1 MKCNQCG
8 SEFEGKFCTE
18 CGAKTPEQFQQ
29 PVTETA
35 KPKKNKKPFY
45 RRWWFVLLVIVAV
58 IAVAISILNMGEKI
72 VWNDIILNE
81 MLPEPPADRGEIHT
95 NSAEDLWIDI
105 DDISDKQYADYVEA
119 CKAEGFTVEP
129 DSSSSSFSAYNAEGY
144 KLSLSHYSEELSI
157 NLDKPM
163 ELSTI
168 KWPTSAA
175 GKQLP
180 APESSTGKF
189 SYEYDD
195 NFFVYIGETSKTDYE
210 EYVEACSEKGF
221 DVDYD
226 KGEKYY
232 SADNDEGWH
241 IRLCYEG
248 NNIMSIDIDAPSEE
262 DDNDNAISSEEETET
277 EETETKETEEINEAD
292 NNGLDPDFKAAM
304 DSYETFMN
312 EYVYFMKKY
321 SENPSDLELLADYAD
336 YVSKYSEF
344 VADFEKWEDEEM
356 NAAETAY
363 YIDVQARVSKK
374 LLELS

>member
-18 CGAKTPEQFQQ
+18 CGAKAPEQYQQ
-29 PVTETA
+29 PIAEPT
-35 KPKKNKKPFY
+35 KPKKSKKPFY
-45 RRWWFVLLVIVAV
+45 RRWWFILLAIIAV

-72 VWNDIILNE
+72 VWDDIVLGE

-95 NSAEDLWIDI
+95 NSAEDLWLDI
-105 DDISDKQYADYVEA
+105 DDISDKQYADYVET

-129 DSSSSSFSAYNAEGY
+129 ESSSSSFSAYNAEGY

-157 NLDKPM
+157 NLDEPM
-163 ELSTI
+163 ELSAI
-168 KWPTSAA
+168 KWPASTA

-180 APESSTGKF
+180 APKSLTGKF
-189 SYEYDD
+189 NYEYDD
-195 NFFVYIGETSKTDYE
+195 NFFVYIGETTKADYE
-210 EYVEACSEKGF
+210 EYVADCSEKGF

-248 NNIMSIDIDAPSEE
+248 NNIMSIDIDAPSEV
-262 DDNDNAISSEEETET
+262 DGNDNTVIPSEEETET
-277 EETETKETEEINEAD
+277 VETEDSKD
-292 NNGLDPDFKAAM
+292 NDSGGLDPEFKAAM

-312 EYVYFMKKY
+312 DYVDFMKKY
-321 SENPSDLELLADYAD
+321 SDNPSDLNLLTDYAD
-336 YVSKYSEF
+336 YMNKYSEF
-344 VADFEKWEDEEM
+344 VEDFEKWEDEEM
-356 NAAETAY
+356 NTAETAY

>member
-18 CGAKTPEQFQQ
+18 CGAKAPEQFQQ
-29 PVTETA
+29 PFTETA
-35 KPKKNKKPFY
+35 KPKKSKKPFY
-45 RRWWFVLLVIVAV
+45 RRWWFILLVIAAV
-58 IAVAISILNMGEKI
+58 IAVAISVMNMGEKI
-72 VWNDIILNE
+72 VWDDIVLSE

-95 NSAEDLWIDI
+95 NSAEDLRIDI
-105 DDISDKQYADYVEA
+105 DGISDKQYADYVEA

-129 DSSSSSFSAYNAEGY
+129 ESSSSSFSAYNAKGY

-163 ELSTI
+163 ELTAI

-180 APESSTGKF
+180 APDSSTGKF

-241 IRLCYEG
+241 IRICYEG
-248 NNIMSIDIDAPSEE
+248 NNIMSIDIDAPSEDE
-262 DDNDNAISSEEETET
+262 GDNDNAVSFEEETET
-277 EETETKETEEINEAD
+277 EKTEEFKD
-292 NNGLDPDFKAAM
+292 NDNGGLDPDFKAAM

-312 EYVYFMKKY
+312 EYVDFMKKFDNN
-321 SENPSDLELLADYAD
+321 SSDLSLLAEYAD
-336 YVSKYSEF
+336 YMSKYSEF
-344 VADFEKWEDEEM
+344 VEDFEKWDDEEM

>member
-1 MKCNQCG
+1 MKCNCCG
-8 SEFEGKFCTE
+8 VEFEGNFCTE
-18 CGAKTPEQFQQ
+18 CGAKAPEQFQQ

-72 VWNDIILNE
+72 VWNEIILSE

-95 NSAEDLWIDI
+95 NSAEELWIDI
-105 DDISDKQYADYVEA
+105 DDISDKQYNDYVEA
-119 CKAEGFTVEP
+119 CKADGFTVEP
-129 DSSSSSFSAYNAEGY
+129 ESSSSSFSAFNAEGY

-163 ELSTI
+163 ELSAI
-168 KWPTSAA
+168 KWPISAA

-180 APESSTGKF
+180 VPESSIGKF

-195 NFFVYIGETSKTDYE
+195 DFFVYIGETSKTDYD

-248 NNIMSIDIDAPSEE
+248 NNIMSIDIDAPSE
-262 DDNDNAISSEEETET
+262 DVSNNNAVVPSEAETEKK
-277 EETETKETEEINEAD
+277 EENKDAD
-292 NNGLDPDFKAAM
+292 NSILDPDFKAAM
-304 DSYETFMN
+304 DSYESFMN
-312 EYVYFMKKY
+312 EYVDFMKKFDNN
-321 SENPSDLELLADYAD
+321 SSDLSLLAEYAD
-336 YVSKYSEF
+336 YMSKYSEF
-344 VADFEKWEDEEM
+344 VEGFEKWNDEEM
-356 NAAETAY
+356 NNAETAY

>member
-18 CGAKTPEQFQQ
+18 CGAKAPEQYQQ
-29 PVTETA
+29 PISEPT
-35 KPKKNKKPFY
+35 KSKKNKKPFY
-45 RRWWFVLLVIVAV
+45 RRWWFILLAIIAV

-72 VWNDIILNE
+72 VWDNIVLGE

-95 NSAEDLWIDI
+95 NSAEDLWLDI

-129 DSSSSSFSAYNAEGY
+129 ESSSSSFSAYNAEGY

-163 ELSTI
+163 ELSDI
-168 KWPTSAA
+168 KWPVSSA

-180 APESSTGKF
+180 VPKSTTGKF

-195 NFFVYIGETSKTDYE
+195 NFFVYIGNTTKSDYE
-210 EYVEACSEKGF
+210 EYIGACSEKGF

-226 KGEKYY
+226 RSEKYY
-232 SADNDEGWH
+232 SADNSEGWH

-248 NNIMSIDIDAPSEE
+248 NNIMSIDIDSPSEE
-262 DDNDNAISSEEETET
+262 TDRENNVVVPSEEETET
-277 EETETKETEEINEAD
+277 VATEENKD
-292 NNGLDPDFKAAM
+292 NGGLGPDFKAAM

-312 EYVYFMKKY
+312 EYVEFMKKY

-336 YVSKYSEF
+336 YVSKYSKF
-344 VADFEKWEDEEM
+344 VEDFEKWENEEM
-356 NAAETAY
+356 NNAETAY

>member
-18 CGAKTPEQFQQ
+18 CGAKAPEQYQQ
-29 PVTETA
+29 PISEPT
-35 KPKKNKKPFY
+35 KSKKSKKPFY
-45 RRWWFVLLVIVAV
+45 RRWWFILLAIIAV

-72 VWNDIILNE
+72 VWDDIVLGE

-95 NSAEDLWIDI
+95 NSAEDLWLDI

-129 DSSSSSFSAYNAEGY
+129 ESSSSSFSAYNEEGY
-144 KLSLSHYSEELSI
+144 KLSLSHYSKELSI

-163 ELSTI
+163 DLSDI
-168 KWPTSAA
+168 KWPVSTA

-180 APESSTGKF
+180 VPKSTTGKF

-195 NFFVYIGETSKTDYE
+195 NFFVHIGETTKADYE

-221 DVDYD
+221 NIDYD

-232 SADNDEGWH
+232 SADNSEGWH

-248 NNIMSIDIDAPSEE
+248 NNIMSIDIDAPSE
-262 DDNDNAISSEEETET
+262 DDNDNDNAVSFEEETET
-277 EETETKETEEINEAD
+277 EKTEEIKDTD
-292 NNGLDPDFKAAM
+292 NGELSPDFKAAM

-312 EYVYFMKKY
+312 DYVDFMKKY
-321 SENPSDLELLADYAD
+321 SDNPSDLSLLADYAD
-336 YVSKYSEF
+336 YVSKYSDF
-344 VADFEKWEDEEM
+344 VEDFEKWEDEEM
-356 NAAETAY
+356 NASETAY